1 MSGYWEFYEET
12 ARAIS
17 FAGSSR
23 VSHKFTGVK
32 QIATRD
38 EEPNERWIES
48 AEDAVW
54 PLIYRWHYL
63 RDRRNVPE
71 QRGWFTMR
79 QREHPEFVAQL
90 SEANQSRGVLD
101 AGWRVVSRGPDEC
114 LCEKGGIPLRIST
127 ASLQTEGMRPNDETV
142 TVRFPCERRY
152 WMPLYYCTAGGIAA
166 EVTLRLY
173 FNVKSAC
180 APWLLRILSHEFQ
193 QAGASY
199 ELKLLNHPQRYTRP
213 DSAVLYVPASSVDLS
228 RAIIDQLIAMGN
240 SAFRGAVPA
249 LTRRIFPGIAL
260 ADEPPPL
267 RGRRVSFG
275 EHRCR
280 ILARGLAR
288 SHAEGGHSVTE
299 AVETIRREF
308 VLRDLDPAQPYMAAG
323 GQSAVATFCHL

>member
-101 AGWRVVSRGPDEC
+101 AGGVWSAVGR
-114 LCEKGGIPLRIST
+114 T
-127 ASLQTEGMRPNDETV
+127 N
-142 TVRFPCERRY
+142 
-152 WMPLYYCTAGGIAA
+152 
-166 EVTLRLY
+166 
-173 FNVKSAC
+173 AC
-180 APWLLRILSHEFQ
+180 ARRE
-193 QAGASY
+193 
-199 ELKLLNHPQRYTRP
+199 
-213 DSAVLYVPASSVDLS
+213 
-228 RAIIDQLIAMGN
+228 
-240 SAFRGAVPA
+240 AFRCE
-249 LTRRIFPGIAL
+249 L
-260 ADEPPPL
+260 APHP
-267 RGRRVSFG
+267 
-275 EHRCR
+275 CR
-280 ILARGLAR
+280 PKVCARTMKR
-288 SHAEGGHSVTE
+288 
-299 AVETIRREF
+299 
-308 VLRDLDPAQPYMAAG
+308 
-323 GQSAVATFCHL
+323 